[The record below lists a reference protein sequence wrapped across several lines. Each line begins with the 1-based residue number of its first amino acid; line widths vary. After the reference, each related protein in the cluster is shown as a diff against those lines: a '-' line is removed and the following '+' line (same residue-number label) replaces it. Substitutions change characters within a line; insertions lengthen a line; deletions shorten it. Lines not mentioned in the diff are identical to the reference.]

1 MSRCGSPAIFQS
13 LVIIQN
19 KRGGYIA
26 CLGDFYFKNHTNNRR
41 KVNMNIHSTDEERY
55 LELVDK
61 EISIVQDTSKTEIVF
76 GLNYNDRGQS
86 QIWKDTQEY
95 IVEVLKLK
103 NTVHNIPEIDVPVV
117 INENSITESISN
129 TNKNKEAL
137 YILSKAFSNIDEI
150 CKNAIL
156 LNVDKYQYFWKN
168 KAKIIEAVYF
178 YVSLLK
184 LDNEVYPIEI
194 IIEKRIKS
202 KKESFH
208 LIISTEKIK
217 EDVLMAGMHVD
228 NATESQ
234 PLRDTSSILKLSQ
247 VVTHFNQK
255 HSVLL
260 KHFPDKMLTQ
270 EQVIIKS
277 NSKEHDKNRIEKI
290 LRKDMLKALD
300 ALKD

>member
-1 MSRCGSPAIFQS
+1 
-13 LVIIQN
+13 
-19 KRGGYIA
+19 
-26 CLGDFYFKNHTNNRR
+26 
-41 KVNMNIHSTDEERY
+41 MNIHSTDEERY

-260 KHFPDKMLTQ
+260 KHFPDNMLTQ